1 MSTAAERWAGRLR
14 GKKSACGAVSPFEL
28 LGQDR
33 RAAPSRCSA
42 AAPIPAWH
50 CMAAAR
56 RECCAAHPHALSFGS
71 VVKILAEAIE
81 MSIGDP
87 MTQSR
92 DRAWA
97 ESKGQARSLHRMR
110 SILGPLAAVS
120 QQFHRAVAEIVHG
133 GAEAVVPAERLI
145 EIKSNV
151 RALDL
156 KHLRPVFLQEA
167 RGRLNYF
174 KLGDLDDV
182 DDLGSYRDMLDI
194 LSGKDIEDGEGF
206 RYIGPFESH
215 DEFLDTVDIAYR
227 KVRGDMQRSQH
238 RCRRYLT

>member
-1 MSTAAERWAGRLR
+1 
-14 GKKSACGAVSPFEL
+14 
-28 LGQDR
+28 
-33 RAAPSRCSA
+33 
-42 AAPIPAWH
+42 
-50 CMAAAR
+50 
-56 RECCAAHPHALSFGS
+56 
-71 VVKILAEAIE
+71 
-81 MSIGDP
+81 
-87 MTQSR
+87 
-92 DRAWA
+92 
-97 ESKGQARSLHRMR
+97 MR

-167 RGRLNYF
+167 RGRLHLF
-174 KLGDLDDV
+174 KLGNQDSDDEDDDLD
-182 DDLGSYRDMLDI
+182 SYRDMLDV
-194 LSGKDIEDGEGF
+194 LSCKDIEDEEGF
-206 RYIGPFESH
+206 RYIGPFESQ

-227 KVRGDMQRSQH
+227 KDRGNMQRSQH